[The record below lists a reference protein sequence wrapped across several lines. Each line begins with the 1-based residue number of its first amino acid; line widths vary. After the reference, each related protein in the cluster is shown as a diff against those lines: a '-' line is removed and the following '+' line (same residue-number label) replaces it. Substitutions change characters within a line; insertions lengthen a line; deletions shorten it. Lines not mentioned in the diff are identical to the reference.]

1 MQEIFVNSVGY
12 ILGILVV
19 LVVSGI
25 FLKPIKFVLKLVANS
40 VAGALLL
47 YLINLLGKGIGIHI
61 GLNPITAV
69 AVGIFGL
76 PGVIAILLL
85 QIFY

>member
-1 MQEIFVNSVGY
+1 MQKMFVTAVGY
-12 ILGILVV
+12 MLGILVV

-25 FLKPIKFVLKLVANS
+25 FLKPIKFVLKLVVNS
-40 VAGALLL
+40 VLGAVLLWV
-47 YLINLLGKGIGIHI
+47 INLVGAGVGIHI
-61 GLNPITAV
+61 GLNPITSV

-76 PGVIAILLL
+76 PGVICMLLL

>member
-25 FLKPIKFVLKLVANS
+25 FLKPIKFALKLVANS
-40 VAGALLL
+40 VVGAVILWI
-47 YLINLLGKGIGIHI
+47 INFVGKGAGIHI